1 MPWSSKISIC
11 SCLFFSRSYGCVIS
25 SAVRARARAINFCAE
40 PIQSGNVR
48 SGCFIQNPAVSVTRF
63 TLVFPLYLHVLPP
76 LLAIQLLHRLRRE
89 LLKISLPLLQ
99 RRWKLT
105 CFFFCF
111 LLLFICHS
119 KICSVCCHIFGS
131 AQILKPQ
138 PLYALPCDVIKPL
151 HCVLF
156 PVHPA
161 EADRSHHFTPCIA
174 PAFCCRGRDIAAS
187 FP

>member
-1 MPWSSKISIC
+1 MVFEYLLLLIVLSSCPC
-11 SCLFFSRSYGCVIS
+11 SCAIP
-25 SAVRARARAINFCAE
+25 SAVRARTRTINFCAE
-40 PIQSGNVR
+40 SVQPGNVR

-63 TLVFPLYLHVLPP
+63 TLIFPFCLHALPP
-76 LLAIQLLHRLRRE
+76 LLATQLFYRLCCE

-105 CFFFCF
+105 RFFFCF

-119 KICSVCCHIFGS
+119 KICPVSCHVLGS
-131 AQILKPQ
+131 AQILKSQ
-138 PLYALPCDVIKPL
+138 SFYAFPRDIIKSL

-174 PAFCCRGRDIAAS
+174 PAFYW
-187 FP
+187 